1 MAKTF
6 NYKEAKTSFGQIDK
20 RQHELVTHT
29 EFNKYINEFL
39 TQGNHQDDALVEMYQ
54 VATDH
59 EARVEQAEETLGRH
73 DRTLTQHGEQIQ
85 SLEFGVA
92 EHEVRLNRNDATNLS
107 QDMKLEL
114 LDTRVS
120 KVEEETADFKVV
132 TVFANNL
139 QRDERY
145 IAQAGQTDF
154 QTAHH
159 FICGQSRVQVYLD
172 GIAQDFNDAWLEVN
186 SNTIRFTEPLA
197 EGMKVRIHYYTES
210 SNDDLT
216 QIVEDIK
223 DLRDEMPNKLN
234 EWENHVHSLTPIKGD
249 KGDTGAQGPKG
260 PQGDR
265 GVQGAQG
272 VQGPRGPQGETG
284 PRGPQGIQGNPGPQ
298 GLAGV
303 SGVFIGKVEEAPAD
317 AQIVIDD
324 DPSTYD
330 QFMADSQQDYMGN
343 LHPTLKDT
351 MDANVEFT
359 LDETSLVPYT
369 GQTIT
374 ATDTI
379 ARQVKHAELKGQTLV
394 NYVKLNS
401 KIASRSAIEIGVL
414 PIDHTKTYLL
424 KVRINE
430 VPTFKN
436 ESDEQMALKIQYF
449 STTSLKGYTSIP
461 NSNMTKGYEL
471 IKVVNPVSESNTNGI
486 FSLWIPRYINGIL
499 DIDIVFIPYQDG
511 MENWDIPYF
520 EGMKSVKAPTIKMTG
535 KNLFNPS
542 VPTPYHM
549 TCGDGITDGSLVG
562 IIPVKPKTTYTLS
575 VDRDTIKGRFI
586 AKMSNRLLTKSDV
599 PSFHQSHVYTYL
611 KNNYANGRLF
621 EYVLT
626 SKTSVT
632 FTTLDDCYYLYVNV
646 DQSYN
651 SPTKGEVIVFSNMS
665 LEESSTRT
673 SYEPYQSNILS
684 TSEEVVLRS
693 LPDGTKDTLNLITG
707 EYIQRIGEVIKD
719 NANGFS
725 LAGGGWETKA
735 NVCTFESFKPEGLR
749 PQDAIEHA
757 TLNCDKF
764 ISLTFYTQWN
774 NDKGIEGI
782 TQHANGHIILSV
794 DRKKLTT
801 QDLNGLNSY
810 LKLTPITIQYRLETP
825 IIKTIDLRGQRIY
838 AYEGT
843 THYETGSNAEE
854 VSLYPTLDIKVPTN
868 MPAALQREK
877 AKSTQ
882 LLQDQNTILEAQL
895 QFFEAFF
902 PETLEEEEQVEE
914 RPVVLQHLYELA
926 KQRGLRSWF
935 TVVNQTTI
943 LRQLICQCYE
953 DHKVLVDHR
962 DQ

>member
-59 EARVEQAEETLGRH
+59 EARVEQAEETLGHH

-330 QFMADSQQDYMGN
+330 QFMADSQQDYTGK

-351 MDANVEFT
+351 MDANVEYVLSKIKDGPVDEGGNDNGNDNDNGVEED
-359 LDETSLVPYT
+359 LDSEV
-369 GQTIT
+369 
-374 ATDTI
+374 DTI
-379 ARQVKHAELKGQTLV
+379 HYEGSYITTTNTIKHHVKNALFKGQTMVSLLNFNNLDSKLV
-394 NYVKLNS
+394 KNGNKLTASAGNS
-401 KIASRSAIEIGVL
+401 TSAWNGGCVYFAGAIERDKKYIVMWEKLEYTHTNTNRRKGVL
-414 PIDHTKTYLL
+414 QVMSKNISTNRDLKIEQSDNTDNNYMIFTCTDVNTDLTKVGIQINATTWATGETGNTTTVTGL
-424 KVRINE
+424 KVFE
-430 VPTFKN
+430 
-436 ESDEQMALKIQYF
+436 
-449 STTSLKGYTSIP
+449 
-461 NSNMTKGYEL
+461 
-471 IKVVNPVSESNTNGI
+471 
-486 FSLWIPRYINGIL
+486 
-499 DIDIVFIPYQDG
+499 YQEG
-511 MENWDIPYF
+511 MENWDIPYI
-520 EGMKSVKAPTIKMTG
+520 EGMQVVRSPGTWVTSR
-535 KNLFNPS
+535 NLFDGVLELGNIEASTGVNISSSTRKRS
-542 VPTPYHM
+542 VHY
-549 TCGDGITDGSLVG
+549 
-562 IIPVKPKTTYTLS
+562 IPLNGNTTYS
-575 VDRDTIKGRFI
+575 VSNDKACEVGVRAYDKDENYIKSLGV
-586 AKMSNRLLTKSDV
+586 AT
-599 PSFHQSHVYTYL
+599 
-611 KNNYANGRLF
+611 
-621 EYVLT
+621 
-626 SKTSVT
+626 T
-632 FTTLDDCYYLYVNV
+632 FTTPANCKFIRIVV
-646 DQSYN
+646 V
-651 SPTKGEVIVFSNMS
+651 TTEEVKIQI
-665 LEESSTRT
+665 EEGSIATPHEPHSSSTFLT
-673 SYEPYQSNILS
+673 QKDI
-684 TSEEVVLRS
+684 VLRS
-693 LPDGTKDTLNLITG
+693 VENTHDTLNLITG
-707 EYIQRIGEVIKD
+707 EYIQRISEVVL
-719 NANGFS
+719 NGDEPWS
-725 LAGGGWETKA
+725 LLDQGTTNTLGFALENYFPLNKSGDKYAKVISDKLPTHKTNLW
-735 NVCTFESFKPEGLR
+735 N
-749 PQDAIEHA
+749 QDKVGCVAENNINQNRDH
-757 TLNCDKF
+757 TQLQIRVLKS
-764 ISLTFYTQWN
+764 SL
-774 NDKGIEGI
+774 KE
-782 TQHANGHIILSV
+782 
-794 DRKKLTT
+794 LTT
-801 QDLNGLNSY
+801 QGFKNW
-810 LKLTPITIQYRLETP
+810 LKENPITIQFVMDIPLV
-825 IIKTIDLRGQRIY
+825 KMVDLKEQNLYSYKGV
-838 AYEGT
+838 
-843 THYETGSNAEE
+843 THYICNSSKGSLAPIL
-854 VSLYPTLDIKVPTN
+854 SIDVPTN
-868 MPAALQREK
+868 LTMELYQEK
-877 AKSTQ
+877 EKSKQ

-895 QFFEAFF
+895 QFFEVFF
-902 PETLEEEEQVEE
+902 PETLEEEQVEG
-914 RPVVLQHLYELA
+914 RPAFFQQLYELA
-926 KQRGLRSWF
+926 KQRGLRS
-935 TVVNQTTI
+935 
-943 LRQLICQCYE
+943 
-953 DHKVLVDHR
+953 
-962 DQ
+962 

>member
-73 DRTLTQHGEQIQ
+73 DQTLTQHGEQIQ

-369 GQTIT
+369 GQKFT
-374 ATDTI
+374 ATDTV

-394 NYVKLNS
+394 NLMGKLETDLS
-401 KIASRSAIEIGVL
+401 KNRWVDDGNNYTLNLPTGNGQPSLFFRTRHTLSANKTYTLFINMTTHTAGILHLILRTHDNISSCSNQHYFGQVGWQKLVFTTTKEAGYIQMFNRNMVDNNFSISKDLILLEG
-414 PIDHTKTYLL
+414 DHTNTP
-424 KVRINE
+424 
-430 VPTFKN
+430 VPN
-436 ESDEQMALKIQYF
+436 
-449 STTSLKGYTSIP
+449 
-461 NSNMTKGYEL
+461 
-471 IKVVNPVSESNTNGI
+471 
-486 FSLWIPRYINGIL
+486 
-499 DIDIVFIPYQDG
+499 
-511 MENWDIPYF
+511 YF
-520 EGMKSVKAPTIKMTG
+520 EGMKSITNPTVTMIG
-535 KNLFNPS
+535 KNLCS
-542 VPTPYHM
+542 VNSFTTNVKIINNNTAVLNVLIKKDIPLDPNETYICSTKCSVSKIANNMRILLSNEKLPTKF
-549 TCGDGITDGSLVG
+549 IDGSGDHNG
-562 IIPVKPKTTYTLS
+562 IYSWVTGGGGREMGPNSVLTGYKYAHITTGNSLPGGHNLS
-575 VDRDTIKGRFI
+575 VGD
-586 AKMSNRLLTKSDV
+586 
-599 PSFHQSHVYTYL
+599 
-611 KNNYANGRLF
+611 
-621 EYVLT
+621 
-626 SKTSVT
+626 SVT
-632 FTTLDDCYYLYVNV
+632 FYDIQLEKGTQVTL
-646 DQSYN
+646 
-651 SPTKGEVIVFSNMS
+651 
-665 LEESSTRT
+665 
-673 SYEPYQSNILS
+673 YEPHQSN
-684 TSEEVVLRS
+684 
-693 LPDGTKDTLNLITG
+693 TLNLDGDYRGIGDDCDTLDLNTG
-707 EYIQRIGEVIKD
+707 KKVERIGEMIL
-719 NANGFS
+719 NGREPWGEFDSQELTNTRLFYFS
-725 LAGGGWETKA
+725 TPLKTTFIINDRFPNLNPNAGGLWNTDVVGMASFTVSGTFRLRVPKSIA
-735 NVCTFESFKPEGLR
+735 NTPGELKKYLQSNPIPVQYKLAKP
-749 PQDAIEHA
+749 
-757 TLNCDKF
+757 
-764 ISLTFYTQWN
+764 
-774 NDKGIEGI
+774 
-782 TQHANGHIILSV
+782 V
-794 DRKKLTT
+794 
-801 QDLNGLNSY
+801 
-810 LKLTPITIQYRLETP
+810 
-825 IIKTIDLRGQRIY
+825 IKTIDLQGQKVY
-838 AYEGT
+838 SYEGT
-843 THYETGSNAEE
+843 TYYETGSNAEE

-926 KQRGLRSWF
+926 KQRGLRS
-935 TVVNQTTI
+935 
-943 LRQLICQCYE
+943 
-953 DHKVLVDHR
+953 
-962 DQ
+962 

>member
-265 GVQGAQG
+265 GVQGVQG

-374 ATDTI
+374 ATDTV

-394 NYVKLNS
+394 NLHKRQLYDLGQSTETSEAGKYAN
-401 KIASRSAIEIGVL
+401 IINETN
-414 PIDHTKTYLL
+414 HTSFDMLDDKTYGWGAFAQGGKLTLDML
-424 KVRINE
+424 KPNTKYLVYFGVAIFPGYITVAFRDGSGRNVISTSVQVHKGTNYAIVTTVNE
-430 VPTFKN
+430 IIKSQQLVYITIPQQHIGHYEFK
-436 ESDEQMALKIQYF
+436 
-449 STTSLKGYTSIP
+449 
-461 NSNMTKGYEL
+461 
-471 IKVVNPVSESNTNGI
+471 
-486 FSLWIPRYINGIL
+486 
-499 DIDIVFIPYQDG
+499 DIMIIEYQEG

-520 EGMKSVKAPTIKMTG
+520 EGMESVKSPVVKMVG
-535 KNLFNPS
+535 KNL
-542 VPTPYHM
+542 
-549 TCGDGITDGSLVG
+549 C
-562 IIPVKPKTTYTLS
+562 PVNS
-575 VDRDTIKGRFI
+575 
-586 AKMSNRLLTKSDV
+586 
-599 PSFHQSHVYTYL
+599 
-611 KNNYANGRLF
+611 
-621 EYVLT
+621 
-626 SKTSVT
+626 
-632 FTTLDDCYYLYVNV
+632 FTTNV
-646 DQSYN
+646 KFIN
-651 SPTKGEVIVFSNMS
+651 
-665 LEESSTRT
+665 SSTPVLNVLIKKDIPLDPSET
-673 SYEPYQSNILS
+673 YVCS
-684 TSEEVVLRS
+684 T
-693 LPDGTKDTLNLITG
+693 KCN
-707 EYIQRIGEVIKD
+707 IGEIAGNMRILLSNEKLPTQFID
-719 NANGFS
+719 GLGGHNGAYS
-725 LAGGGWETKA
+725 WVTSGGDE
-735 NVCTFESFKPEGLR
+735 N
-749 PQDAIEHA
+749 
-757 TLNCDKF
+757 
-764 ISLTFYTQWN
+764 
-774 NDKGIEGI
+774 
-782 TQHANGHIILSV
+782 
-794 DRKKLTT
+794 
-801 QDLNGLNSY
+801 
-810 LKLTPITIQYRLETP
+810 
-825 IIKTIDLRGQRIY
+825 
-838 AYEGT
+838 
-843 THYETGSNAEE
+843 
-854 VSLYPTLDIKVPTN
+854 
-868 MPAALQREK
+868 
-877 AKSTQ
+877 
-882 LLQDQNTILEAQL
+882 
-895 QFFEAFF
+895 
-902 PETLEEEEQVEE
+902 
-914 RPVVLQHLYELA
+914 
-926 KQRGLRSWF
+926 
-935 TVVNQTTI
+935 
-943 LRQLICQCYE
+943 
-953 DHKVLVDHR
+953 
-962 DQ
+962 